1 MTKVSRRAAL
11 KAVGAGVGTAALLP
25 WLSDNGLIAFAAIQ
39 ETNRAPSPKVLSAP
53 QFATLEALVEAII
66 PTDDRS
72 PGAKQARVA
81 DYIDLL
87 LSESPRELT
96 LQWLGGL
103 AALAGEEMVSRIR
116 PARPELK
123 VLYVTGHIDQLMN
136 ERPVLWEGE
145 AFLDKPFSVNG
156 LLEAVS
162 MLLYGKLNTHPPNID
177 PHKFSG

>member
-1 MTKVSRRAAL
+1 IAEPSAASPTASRDRISPAGKEMTKVSRRAVL

-25 WLSDNGLIAFAAIQ
+25 WLSDNGLVAFAQIQ
-39 ETNRAPSPKVLSAP
+39 ETHAGPNPKALSAS

-103 AALAGEEMVSRIR
+103 AALDAASS
-116 PARPELK
+116 AHFK
-123 VLYVTGHIDQLMN
+123 
-136 ERPVLWEGE
+136 
-145 AFLDKPFSVNG
+145 APFVR
-156 LLEAVS
+156 LTA
-162 MLLYGKLNTHPPNID
+162 TQTDAI
-177 PHKFSG
+177 